1 MDPANLIV
9 SYLFFSLLGGVL
21 ATAAFSGLLFW
32 FDRIGVTKG
41 NMIVALGSLI
51 THSRDRAAQVG
62 VVVHFASGLF
72 FGLIYTWGLMAIGAS
87 SFVGALLLGG
97 LFGLLH
103 GVIVAVTLVASVSD
117 FHPLEEYRKATW
129 VVGLTHG
136 LAHVAYGL
144 AMGFVVGC
152 SGLAAPA
159 A

>member
-9 SYLFFSLLGGVL
+9 SYLFFSLLGGLL

-32 FDRIGVTKG
+32 FDRMGVTKG

-51 THSRDRAAQVG
+51 THSRERGAQVG
-62 VVVHFASGLF
+62 IIIHFASGMF
-72 FGLIYTWGLMAIGAS
+72 FGLIYTWGLMAIGVS
-87 SFVGALLLGG
+87 SLIGALLLGG
-97 LFGLLH
+97 LFGVLH
-103 GVIVAVTLVASVSD
+103 GAIVAVTLVASVSD

-129 VVGLTHG
+129 TVGLTHG

-144 AMGFVVGC
+144 VMGFVVGC
-152 SGLAAPA
+152 SGLASA